1 MPDTPNPSSSVRLKS
16 KGESVSESKV
26 IAGFEI
32 INKVG
37 QGGMGAVFRARQIS
51 MQREVALK
59 ILHPKLA
66 IDEAFKLR
74 FLREARLCAKLNH
87 PNIINGIDC
96 GEDGKYAYFAM
107 EFVDG
112 ETVRQILKKRGR
124 INLKESA
131 SIIRQIAEALAYIHK
146 NNMVHRDVKPDNIML
161 DVSGAA
167 KLCDLGLA
175 KLSQNTDENTEGG
188 EGLTD
193 DPMLTHAGQVVGT
206 PFYMA
211 PEVARGAKQVD
222 IRADIYCLGATFYH
236 IVTGWPP
243 FDGKVGKVVMK
254 RHVKEEAPSICDRSK
269 EVTEAWGWICSKMM
283 AKAPEDRYRDPKELL
298 ADIELAMAGKAVK
311 ATGFKAKSS
320 CAAPGRQ
327 PRKLNES
334 KASMAKAAPAS
345 ATDTKHVSPVS
356 VRAVASSSSRAE
368 RAERA
373 ERADRSDPEFRS
385 ARVARSVEKKN
396 DAGMMIGLG
405 AGALALILVFAA
417 VSGGGGSSAPKQN
430 SGKPVQSVDVT
441 PDVPIARP
449 SSPPAVIPPIREAK
463 NALTKKEPASTPAD
477 KGEKGAPVGNAGGAL
492 DKAQALEKAQPDNFA
507 EILPAYAEASM
518 LAEKSSSADSVESA
532 QKAALDRWKTAFDAA
547 LKPLQ
552 DKSTELAAK
561 NDFAGALAE
570 LNNDKIPDNLRA
582 ADWADRMEKL
592 RGALSEG
599 AEGNAAKLLK
609 DAEAKAARADS
620 KALAEAIDLAGKV
633 EASAGG
639 SRTASKASELKKEW
653 AGKLAILRAQESAA
667 RNEKLVALVPLVPA
681 LRARLAAAL
690 KRNDFPAALDAL
702 NRAASE
708 KEFSDAGVLIQK
720 EKEDVATLQA
730 LRKTAIEKLRAEAGK
745 NVKLTRGASVI
756 GGELSDAPQV
766 QGVALKIDG
775 GSMTFS
781 PEQLDA
787 RDVDA
792 HVPVD
797 GGASQAEDL
806 RRHALLFMAAGVPAK
821 AREYFTH
828 AQQAGVSEP
837 LDGYLKYLDI
847 MEFGE
852 KELGARDAW
861 AVAEKLYAEKK
872 FPELKAAYQN
882 FQKQFSGTQLFK
894 EQAPIIRARMV
905 EVEAGTQ
912 PDPIAKIEG
921 KVEPVV
927 SPDTLFLSDLHEIE
941 ARVGLKEFGKKG
953 QLTMTSPPSKIM
965 VGGEESPNGL
975 FTHPPSNGKAFVLY
989 KIPKQMYKTLKG
1001 AVGIDDSSNGLR
1013 TKDYAAQTRKNTL
1026 QFKVY
1031 GDDKMLWETT
1041 VTDVGK
1047 SEPFEIDVSTVEKLE
1062 LRVECK
1068 FNNSGGYAV
1077 WLEPKLIK

>member
-1 MPDTPNPSSSVRLKS
+1 MPETPKSPSVRVRPKS
-16 KGESVSESKV
+16 ESVPESKV

-112 ETVRQILKKRGR
+112 ETVRQILKARGR
-124 INLKESA
+124 ISLKESA
-131 SIIRQIAEALAYIHK
+131 SIIRQMAEALAYIQK

-161 DVSGAA
+161 DISGAA

-175 KLSQNTDENTEGG
+175 KLSQNTEENPEAG
-188 EGLTD
+188 ESITD
-193 DPMLTHAGQVVGT
+193 DPTLTHAGQVVGT

-269 EVTEAWGWICSKMM
+269 EVTEGWGWICSKMM
-283 AKAPEDRYRDPKELL
+283 AKSPEDRYRDPKELL
-298 ADIELAMAGKAVK
+298 ADIDLAIAGKTVK
-311 ATGFKAKSS
+311 AAGFKGKSS
-320 CAAPGRQ
+320 CAAPGKQ
-327 PRKLNES
+327 PRKVNES
-334 KASMAKAAPAS
+334 KPSMAKATPAAS
-345 ATDTKHVSPVS
+345 DTKQVSPVS
-356 VRAVASSSSRAE
+356 ARALSASANSA
-368 RAERA
+368 
-373 ERADRSDPEFRS
+373 RSDPEFRS
-385 ARVARSVEKKN
+385 ARAARSTERKN
-396 DAGMMIGLG
+396 DAGMLIGLG
-405 AGALALILVFAA
+405 VGAAALILVLIAFS
-417 VSGGGGSSAPKQN
+417 SGSGSSTPRQN
-430 SGKPVQSVDVT
+430 AGKPVQVVDVT
-441 PDVPIARP
+441 PDVPVARP
-449 SSPPAVIPPIREAK
+449 SVVPPAIVAPTHVTKPVQP
-463 NALTKKEPASTPAD
+463 KKEGLAAP
-477 KGEKGAPVGNAGGAL
+477 GEKALPAGNAGGAL
-492 DKAQALEKAQPDNFA
+492 DKALALEKAQPDNFA

-518 LAEKSSSADSVESA
+518 LAEKSPASDAVEAA
-532 QKAALDRWKTAFDAA
+532 QKAALERWKTGFDAA

-552 DKSTELAAK
+552 EKSAELAAK

-582 ADWADRMEKL
+582 ADWAERMEKL
-592 RGALSEG
+592 RGGLTDG
-599 AEGNAAKLLK
+599 ADSNAAKQLK
-609 DAEAKAARADS
+609 DAEGKAARGDA
-620 KALAEAIDLAGKV
+620 KALAEAVDLVGKI
-633 EASAGG
+633 ETGAAG
-639 SRTASKASELKKEW
+639 SRSASKASELKKEW
-653 AGKLAILRAQESAA
+653 STKLAILRAQESAA
-667 RNEKLVALVPLVPA
+667 RNEKLTALVALVPS
-681 LRARLAAAL
+681 LRNRIAPAL
-690 KRNDFPAALDAL
+690 KRNDFPGALDAL
-702 NRAASE
+702 NRAAAD
-708 KEFSDAGVLIQK
+708 KEFADAGVLIQK
-720 EKEDVATLQA
+720 EKDDIAALQS
-730 LRKTAIEKLRAEAGK
+730 LRKAAIEKLRGEAGK
-745 NVKLTRGASVI
+745 PVKLTRGANVVS
-756 GGELSDAPQV
+756 GELSDAPQV

-781 PEQLDA
+781 PEQLDP

-792 HVPVD
+792 NAPVD
-797 GGASQAEDL
+797 AGAAQAEDL

-828 AQQAGVSEP
+828 AQQAGLSEP

-847 MEFGE
+847 QEFGE

-861 AVAEKLYAEKK
+861 AAAEKLYAEKK

-882 FQKQFSGTQLFK
+882 FQKQFSGTQIFK
-894 EQAPIIRARMV
+894 EQAPVLRARMV

-912 PDPIAKIEG
+912 PDPLVKIEG

-927 SPDTLFLSDLHEIE
+927 SPDTLFLSDLREIE
-941 ARVGLKEFGKKG
+941 ARVGVKEFGKKG
-953 QLTMTSPPSKIM
+953 QLTMTAPPSKIM

-975 FTHPPSNGKAFVLY
+975 FTHPPSNGKAYVLY
-989 KIPKQMYKTLKG
+989 KIPKQMYKSLKG
-1001 AVGIDDSSNGLR
+1001 SVGIDDSSPGLR
-1013 TKDYAAQTRKNTL
+1013 TKDFAAQTHKNTL
-1026 QFKVY
+1026 QFKIY
-1031 GDDKMLWETT
+1031 GDDKMLWEST
-1041 VTDVGK
+1041 VVDVGK
-1047 SEPFEIDVSTVEKLE
+1047 GDSFDVDISTVEKLE

-1068 FNNSGGYAV
+1068 YNNSGGYAV
-1077 WLEPKLIK
+1077 WLEPKLVK